1 MSDQKFDNKQTIRY
15 ESLSELNLI
24 SLWSLNG
31 NDWSSLIK
39 EEIQAANNQPIEAEE
54 PNLTNKVTLL
64 GVLVTLALLVAA
76 VWIRT
81 PAISQAMRETATNS
95 VKELIL
101 RY

>member
-1 MSDQKFDNKQTIRY
+1 MPEQKFDNKQTIRY

-95 VKELIL
+95 VKELIS

>member
-1 MSDQKFDNKQTIRY
+1 MSEQKFDNKQTIRY

>member
-1 MSDQKFDNKQTIRY
+1 
-15 ESLSELNLI
+15 LI